1 MDDNPFPVK
10 RKDFEKALKDVL
22 IHLKDPLLANYYSHL
37 LKEFVSEKTAH
48 KITNNLNTWKSSGY
62 QSTNLQEQPVAP
74 TKKEFIDALNN
85 LVIYNMAIGNI
96 VRARGYLRM
105 LVLMGDPRS
114 NQLEYNISTI
124 QQKTKQQTRRH
135 QTKF

>member
-1 MDDNPFPVK
+1 MDDNPVK
-10 RKDFEKALKDVL
+10 RKDFEKALNDVL
-22 IHLKDPLLANYYSHL
+22 LHLKDPFLANYYSHL
-37 LKEFVSEKTAH
+37 LNEFVSEKTAH
-48 KITNNLNTWKSSGY
+48 KITNNLNKWKSSGY
-62 QSTNLQEQPVAP
+62 QSTNLQEQTVAP
-74 TKKEFIDALNN
+74 TKTEFINALNN
-85 LVIYNMAIGNI
+85 LVIYNI

-114 NQLEYNISTI
+114 NQLQNQISRI